1 LPPTSNSSTLTRR
14 AVIGAFGLAAL
25 PLPAQVAEYPQRPI
39 RLVVPAPP
47 GGPMDLAA
55 RALAEPLRAELGQA
69 VVIEN
74 RAGAAGMLGTGTV
87 AQATP
92 DGYTLA
98 ISAPSS
104 QITAPLLIDKPP
116 FNGARDFT
124 PIGQFAR
131 FGGVLLVN
139 AAMPVQDM
147 KQLVALVLK
156 YPGKF
161 NYGSPGQGSNPHL
174 LGELLKSRT
183 KMHLVHIPYKGG
195 APALQALLNDEIQVY
210 FDAVS
215 SAMPWIRAG
224 RVRPIAVV
232 SGQRLPVLPDVP
244 TLIEE
249 KVFDAPADFWIG
261 IAGPKGMPGPVVSR
275 LNEALRKA
283 ARHPDMLQFLT
294 RVAGE
299 PAPGTPE
306 ALQALWIAEQQRW
319 GALISANKIRA
330 D

>member
-1 LPPTSNSSTLTRR
+1 MPNTYKTSNLTRR
-14 AVIGAFGLAAL
+14 VVIGAFGMAAL

-39 RLVVPAPP
+39 RLVVPVPS

-74 RAGAAGMLGTGTV
+74 RAGAAGMLGTGAV

-92 DGYTLA
+92 DGYTLV

-104 QITAPLLIDKPP
+104 QITAPLLVEKRP
-116 FNGARDFT
+116 FDGASDFT

-131 FGGVLLVN
+131 FGGVLLVS
-139 AAMPVQDM
+139 ASMPAQDM
-147 KQLVALVLK
+147 KQLVAHVRK

-161 NYGSPGQGSNPHL
+161 NYGSPGLGSNPHL

-183 KMHLVHIPYKGG
+183 KMHLVHIPYRGG
-195 APALQALLNDEIQVY
+195 APALQALLNDEVQVY

-232 SGQRLPVLPDVP
+232 SGQRLPQLPDIP

-249 KVFDAPADFWIG
+249 RVLDAPADFWMG
-261 IAGPKGMPGPVVSR
+261 IAGPKGMPRPVVSR
-275 LNEALRKA
+275 LNEALQKA
-283 ARHPDMLQFLT
+283 VRHPDMLQFLT

-306 ALQALWIAEQQRW
+306 ALQALWTAEQRRW
-319 GALISANKIRA
+319 GALISAHKIRA